1 LKENFLEL
9 KELIYSVAIVSEFER
24 KIFEFKGINK
34 FVIIIMIFNRYYQN
48 TDKLLSVMTFNKF

>member
-34 FVIIIMIFNRYYQN
+34 FVIIIMIFDRYYQN

>member
-9 KELIYSVAIVSEFER
+9 KELIYSIAIVSEFER

-34 FVIIIMIFNRYYQN
+34 FVIIIMIFDRYYQN